1 MAKNQ
6 MANCPVCGTEYSY
19 GTINV
24 CQTCGWDLTP
34 YPEVLGGIPKSVL
47 QKEQTKLT
55 WAREMWVQLQL
66 QSKIMSFEARG
77 IVAYYDWAF
86 RFCLFRC
93 H

>member
-1 MAKNQ
+1 